1 MTPLA
6 SFFFMLQLLPA
17 VGSRLDRTADG
28 KLRAGY
34 ELAFYLFETLGLS
47 SCSSYLTAL
56 ALDKRIKRDHQQE
69 LASIFSSVIGA
80 AEGTADGVVPWT
92 GVLGLSRR
100 LVQHSNSWSRVF
112 PSVSGLL
119 PLEEWLTHCY
129 TLRLL
134 LLALLLLLPQA
145 ALACLE
151 ALPAVHT
158 MLSTLMEPQRGSTP
172 ASVRELQL
180 LAKGTAGGRPS
191 EASLLWFAF
200 GSLAFVGGLT
210 PTLSAGV
217 PVRHK
222 RGDITGVV
230 LQRYPEEGT
239 FSYVRLE
246 GRQHGAEAADGPVGE
261 GAWDW
266 AASDDAGDAEGEIV
280 TNAVA
285 QDFNVG
291 NVARIDFSTWSWN
304 LAEAATQVEKL
315 LQLIANINTRLL
327 SAEKDYLSGENTFT
341 LCR

>member
-1 MTPLA
+1 
-6 SFFFMLQLLPA
+6 
-17 VGSRLDRTADG
+17 
-28 KLRAGY
+28 
-34 ELAFYLFETLGLS
+34 
-47 SCSSYLTAL
+47 
-56 ALDKRIKRDHQQE
+56 
-69 LASIFSSVIGA
+69 
-80 AEGTADGVVPWT
+80 
-92 GVLGLSRR
+92 
-100 LVQHSNSWSRVF
+100 
-112 PSVSGLL
+112 
-119 PLEEWLTHCY
+119 
-129 TLRLL
+129 
-134 LLALLLLLPQA
+134 
-145 ALACLE
+145 
-151 ALPAVHT
+151 

-327 SAEKDYLSGENTFT
+327 SAEKDYLSGGDMEHEVAVKKAAQAAGVVPETKQEYSMGGEEKKEESKEESKAESKE
-341 LCR
+341 